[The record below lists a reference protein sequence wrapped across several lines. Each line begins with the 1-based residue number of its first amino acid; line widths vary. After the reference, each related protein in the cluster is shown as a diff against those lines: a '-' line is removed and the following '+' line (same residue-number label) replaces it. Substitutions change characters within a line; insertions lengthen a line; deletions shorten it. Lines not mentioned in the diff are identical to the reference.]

1 MSDNFRSAANYLKQ
15 IQTVAQRSTR
25 RALLFGVLHTAS
37 VILQLYVIA
46 QLAYE
51 LLALKQPL
59 NDLTLYWVLLLTA
72 SFARGLFSWQREI
85 WQSEA
90 AGEAMHHARK
100 ALLRRWQCQCRQGSD
115 IDRGDGSMLVDTVEQ
130 LRGYY
135 ERYLVQQYLTVLS
148 PLMILVMCFW
158 LNPVVGVLLLIAG
171 PIIPLFMALVGM
183 GAERVSQ
190 RHAQSNVALSRV
202 FTSMLK
208 NATSIK
214 LFDGLSFA
222 NNRIAE
228 AGETYR
234 RANMKT
240 LKLAF
245 LSSAVLEFFSSVAIA
260 AVALYVGFGLL
271 GYINWLGAD
280 ELTLFSG
287 LLVLMLAPE
296 YFAPLRQFAQTYHD
310 RAAAIGAATLL
321 AEYEQHEVNNNVAK
335 AVSGDCVA
343 IRGLEAVIT
352 PDSLLSYRDF
362 RFPKGALTVI
372 SGPSGSG
379 KSTLLRVL
387 LGLQNYHGTVL
398 RDKDSDQPIAYFS
411 QQPFLL
417 PATIRTNLFLY
428 SEDRPRDP
436 QPILQRVGLD
446 KAIAVAPSG
455 LDTMLGERGAGLS
468 GGEQR
473 RLALARC
480 LLSSYPLIIL
490 DEPTENLDAESA
502 AVIRRELCNLCKEG
516 RTVIVASHDEAL
528 IALADQR
535 FELDAGGSHG

>member
-15 IQTVAQRSTR
+15 IQAVVQRSTR

-37 VILQLYVIA
+37 VILQLYLIA
-46 QLAYE
+46 QLAYRI
-51 LLALKQPL
+51 LALEQPL
-59 NDLTLYWVLLLTA
+59 STLTTEWLLLIVATFIRA
-72 SFARGLFSWQREI
+72 VMSWQRQR

-90 AGEAMHHARK
+90 AALALHDARQR
-100 ALLRRWQCQCRQGSD
+100 LLKRWQAQCRQGRN
-115 IDRGDGSMLVDTVEQ
+115 IDRADGSMLVDTVEQ
-130 LRGYY
+130 LRGYF
-135 ERYLVQQYLTVLS
+135 ERYFVQRYLTVLS
-148 PLMILVMCFW
+148 PLMILLVCFW
-158 LNPVVGVLLLIAG
+158 LNPVVGVLLLVAG

-183 GAERVSQ
+183 GAERISQ
-190 RHAQSNVALSRV
+190 KHVQSNVALSRV
-202 FTSMLK
+202 FTNMLK

-214 LFDGLSFA
+214 LFGGLTFA
-222 NNRIAE
+222 THTIAA

-240 LKLAF
+240 LRLAF
-245 LSSAVLEFFSSVAIA
+245 LSSAVLEFFASVAIA

-310 RAAAIGAATLL
+310 RAAAMGAATLL
-321 AEYEQHEVNNNVAK
+321 NADEPAEWQAQTALAK
-335 AVSGDCVA
+335 PGTSFATRDICALISADEG
-343 IRGLEAVIT
+343 IHY
-352 PDSLLSYRDF
+352 PDLTI
-362 RFPKGALTVI
+362 PEGALTVI
-372 SGPSGSG
+372 SGPSGAG

-387 LGLQNYHGTVL
+387 LGLQRYQGTVL
-398 RDKDSDQPIAYFS
+398 HGQATVQPTAYFA

-417 PATIRTNLFLY
+417 PASIRSNVLLY
-428 SEDRPRDP
+428 CEEQSRDI
-436 QPILQRVGLD
+436 QAVLQRVGLD
-446 KAIAVAPSG
+446 KAIAAAPNG

-480 LLSSYPLIIL
+480 LLSSYPVVIL
-490 DEPTENLDAESA
+490 DEPTENLDSDSA
-502 AVIRRELCNLCKEG
+502 DVIRRELHNLCESG
-516 RTVIVASHDEAL
+516 RTVIVATHDEDL
-528 IALADQR
+528 IARADHHIK
-535 FELDAGGSHG
+535 LNLGGGDG

>member
-25 RALLFGVLHTAS
+25 RALLFGVLQTSS
-37 VILQLYVIA
+37 VILQLYVVA
-46 QLAYE
+46 QLAHR
-51 LLALKQPL
+51 LLVLKEPL
-59 NDLTLYWVLLLTA
+59 SDLTLYWLLLA
-72 SFARGLFSWQREI
+72 FATCARAIMGWRREL

-90 AGEAMHHARK
+90 AGLALHNARQR
-100 ALLRRWQCQCRQGSD
+100 LLRRWQSQCRQGQS
-115 IDRGDGSMLVDTVEQ
+115 IDRGDGSMLIDTVEQ

-135 ERYLVQQYLTVLS
+135 ERYFVQQYLTVLS
-148 PLMILVMCFW
+148 PLMILVVCFW
-158 LNPVVGVLLLIAG
+158 LNPVVGVLLLISG
-171 PIIPLFMALVGM
+171 PIIPLFMALVGI

-190 RHAQSNVALSRV
+190 KHAQSSVALSRV

-214 LFDGLSFA
+214 LFNGLQFA
-222 NNRIAE
+222 NNTIAQ
-228 AGETYR
+228 AGEDYR

-310 RAAAIGAATLL
+310 RAAAMGAATLL
-321 AEYEQHEVNNNVAK
+321 TENNPQDVQADVAMT
-335 AVSGDCVA
+335 APGHCLATQNLQVT
-343 IRGLEAVIT
+343 IT
-352 PDSLLSYRDF
+352 PNARLPYPDF
-362 RFPKGALTVI
+362 TFPKGALTVI

-379 KSTLLRVL
+379 KSTLLRAL
-387 LGLQNYHGTVL
+387 LGLQSYQGTVL
-398 RDKDSDQPIAYFS
+398 RANDSDQPIAYFS

-417 PATIRTNLFLY
+417 PASIRTNLFLY
-428 SEDRPRDP
+428 SDDPSVDP
-436 QPILQRVGLD
+436 QPVLRRVGLD
-446 KAIAVAPSG
+446 KAIAVAASG

-502 AVIRRELCNLCKEG
+502 NVIRRELGDLCKSG

-528 IALADQR
+528 IALADHR
-535 FELDAGGSHG
+535 IELDGGGSYV